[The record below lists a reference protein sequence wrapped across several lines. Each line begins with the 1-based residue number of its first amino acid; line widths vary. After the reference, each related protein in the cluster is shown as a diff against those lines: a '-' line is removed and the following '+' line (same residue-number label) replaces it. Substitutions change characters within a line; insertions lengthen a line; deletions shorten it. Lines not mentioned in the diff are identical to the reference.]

1 MENGKGNLGRQWG
14 ATSQVCQDALSLP
27 ERGLALLGRLLGQ
40 SFGSIGSSQKLIC
53 SLLERKQAL
62 AWALKLTVSP
72 AANSLLANVSPAAS
86 SLLAY
91 LLFTFAFLQQ
101 FADFLLFAC
110 QVVSQLVVVL
120 LSLVD
125 QLVQVR
131 RLLLDLAG
139 FLLKT
144 HLQSVT

>member
-1 MENGKGNLGRQWG
+1 MENGKSNLGRQWG

-72 AANSLLANVSPAAS
+72 AAS

-101 FADFLLFAC
+101 FADFLLFAS

-139 FLLKT
+139 FLLEA